1 MEWFLKNTEF
11 VLGLTLT
18 HLWISLTP
26 LLIGSA
32 LSVVLAKFVPK
43 KLISPTN
50 GFLGAI
56 YAVPSLALFV
66 ALPAIIGTSYLGPT
80 NVLVAL
86 TIYVVASMFFSTRDA
101 SSQVPDSANFI
112 SRAQGLSRWQHFIHV
127 ELPLS
132 TPGLIAGLRVAAAST
147 VSMASIGAVVGV
159 RNLGY
164 LFLDGFQRKIP
175 DEIIT
180 GLVAIFVIAI
190 TFDFTLWFIG
200 RLLTPWTKKAGGR
213 CLV

>member
-1 MEWFLKNTEF
+1 VSWFLKNTEF
-11 VLGLTLT
+11 VFGLTLT
-18 HLWISLTP
+18 HLWVSLVP
-26 LLIGSA
+26 LLIGSVLA
-32 LSVVLAKFVPK
+32 IVLAKFVPK
-43 KLISPTN
+43 KLIAPTN

-86 TIYVVASMFFSTRDA
+86 TIYVIASMFFSSRDA
-101 SSQVPDSANFI
+101 LNQVPDSANFI
-112 SRAQGLSRWQHFIHV
+112 SRAQGLSPWQHFVHV
-127 ELPLS
+127 ELPLA

-175 DEIIT
+175 DEILT
-180 GLVAIFVIAI
+180 GLLAIFVIAI
-190 TFDFTLWFIG
+190 TLDLFLWLVG
-200 RLLTPWTKKAGGR
+200 RLLTPWTNKGV
-213 CLV
+213 LNV